1 MFKTDPLTISRIYRI
16 LKSVDADGLIGAT
29 DDNIMSVSIL
39 STINNNL
46 IDNLLTIISDNIN
59 NKSIEHKISMLTEY
73 FDLIYKLYNQYNHE
87 IELRKNFVVDMGIWK
102 EDENQDKQD
111 KLYKSDYYLD
121 MYRTL
126 SENNINP
133 EYLDLYEAMILTE
146 DIICNNIKESIYQM
160 LGILESYNKSFCLV
174 IKNLLKYAN
183 FSAFVLDIF
192 NDVEKMYEEKVNKDD
207 KH

>member
-59 NKSIEHKISMLTEY
+59 NKSIENKISMLTEY